1 MPDVDDELVEL
12 AHDFAE
18 REMRP
23 QAAGYDESGEF
34 PWDIVHRAAELG
46 LASYELPE
54 EYGGGGVSSLLTG
67 APDHRGAGVGRRT
80 DGRLHR
86 RRRASS
92 PVRSSP
98 WETTRRSSGG

>member
-46 LASYELPE
+46 LASYDLPE
-54 EYGGGGVSSLLTG
+54 EYGGGGC
-67 APDHRGAGVGRRT
+67 
-80 DGRLHR
+80 
-86 RRRASS
+86 RAC
-92 PVRSSP
+92 
-98 WETTRRSSGG
+98 